1 MKVILF
7 VCKATCDAAKKP
19 RLFSNLSSYEFNLR
33 NVGGTPF

>member
-7 VCKATCDAAKKP
+7 VCEATCNAAKKA
-19 RLFSNLSSYEFNLR
+19 NLSSREFNLR